1 MVQKIQ
7 LYALAD
13 GGDAKTFRLCSSQ
26 VLALAPHTSH
36 LVKLSLPNT
45 FFIFPESI
53 PMFQLLTVKKL
64 PLMAHSYC
72 MGPGQGQGPGN
83 DGFYIMLCIVHTT
96 QGQGQ
101 GQRTIVFYCADP
113 GPCPCPCSG
122 PSPGPVHCV

>member
-1 MVQKIQ
+1 M
-7 LYALAD
+7 AD
-13 GGDAKTFRLCSSQ
+13 GKKFNFMHWQMVRMQKLS
-26 VLALAPHTSH
+26 LAPHTSH
-36 LVKLSLPNT
+36 LVKLSLANT

-72 MGPGQGQGPGN
+72 MGPGQGQGPEN

-101 GQRTIVFYCADP
+101 GQRTLFSIVLILVP
-113 GPCPCPCSG
+113 VPVPVPVPCSVYE
-122 PSPGPVHCV
+122 SFV